1 MELQA
6 LGFVVEVEVN
16 VVQVVIPT
24 LLVRRLNDIEALVGL
39 LVAFLRICS
48 VLQRIDL
55 RPVDRHTASRLHIGK
70 YLSFPTPNRLSV
82 LETLVAS
89 KGRKSTGGAIPRDM
103 YRVPALCRDRRVMR
117 TKVNVRVNFRL
128 HSASGPSS
136 ALAFPEIDEGRRN
149 KTIPEKSVVCPLP
162 QWFLLITL
170 GLALETVGQIEGVGE
185 EHWAGL
191 DLHLQVV
198 QIHFLVWVGDLA
210 FPQWHELSGYD
221 LVDLMALYATHLLRL
236 GDHNHIADARN
247 ARHSMAAS
255 ELSIIQSKV
264 SSWTLDDQ

>member
-89 KGRKSTGGAIPRDM
+89 KGRKSTGGAIVENNRLLRLIEDE
-103 YRVPALCRDRRVMR
+103 D
-117 TKVNVRVNFRL
+117 VRVNFRL